1 MHFGNDREPCLNGLE
16 VGRLVQPPMQGDLTL
31 PVVRSARAAVPAVVV
46 AKRPCWR
53 IRAWQRGQIVIIACY
68 IVRKQRSMIL
78 PRRVLS
84 FLAISFVLTW
94 SIAGVGALLGVRA
107 EPGWAY
113 MAVAAACM
121 FMPAVAAIVQQRL
134 LDKAPWPGLG
144 LRLNGMNWKLLG
156 ATAIVGM
163 LVVPAVFLVVH
174 VCGTILGMSGFGN
187 VSISSERLE
196 ASLASLMG
204 QLGGG
209 EANSATAALVEM
221 VPAWGVLV
229 IMLLSAVLTACT
241 FNLPAMLGEEL
252 GWRGYLH
259 QHLAGWPAVRRI
271 AFVGVVWGLWH
282 APLIAM
288 GHNYPGY
295 PVVGIGMMV
304 VFCVLGAVLFDW
316 SRVRVGA
323 VWGPCVLHGVLNG
336 SAGAF
341 ALFAADGH
349 VLVGSVVGS
358 AGFMALALLA
368 LVVLLFD
375 YHYRTML
382 FVPKTGTVA

>member
-1 MHFGNDREPCLNGLE
+1 
-16 VGRLVQPPMQGDLTL
+16 
-31 PVVRSARAAVPAVVV
+31 
-46 AKRPCWR
+46 
-53 IRAWQRGQIVIIACY
+53 
-68 IVRKQRSMIL
+68 MIL
-78 PRRVLS
+78 PRNVLS
-84 FLAISFVLTW
+84 FLAIAFSLTW
-94 SIAGVGALLGVRA
+94 GIAGVGALLGVRA

-113 MAVAAACM
+113 MAMAAACM
-121 FMPAVAAIVQQRL
+121 FMPAVAAVVQQRM
-134 LDKAPWPGLG
+134 LDKAPWAGLG
-144 LRLNGMNWKLLG
+144 LRLKGMNWKMLG
-156 ATAIVGM
+156 ATIIVGM
-163 LVVPAVFLVVH
+163 LVVPAVLLVVH
-174 VCGTILGMSGFGN
+174 VCGNILGLAGFGD

-196 ASLASLMG
+196 ASLGTLMA
-204 QLGGG
+204 QLGGSK
-209 EANSATAALVEM
+209 ADSATAALVEM

-259 QHLAGWPAVRRI
+259 QHLVGWPAARRI

-295 PVVGIGMMV
+295 PLVGIGMMV
-304 VFCVLGAVLFDW
+304 VFCLLAAFLFDW

-323 VWGPCVLHGVLNG
+323 VWGPCVLHGIVNG

-341 ALFAADGH
+341 VLFAAGGH
-349 VLVGSVVGS
+349 VLVGSVVGV

-368 LVVLLFD
+368 LLVLLVD
-375 YHYRTML
+375 RRYRSL
-382 FVPKTGTVA
+382 LRRPEAGTAA

>member
-1 MHFGNDREPCLNGLE
+1 MN
-16 VGRLVQPPMQGDLTL
+16 
-31 PVVRSARAAVPAVVV
+31 
-46 AKRPCWR
+46 
-53 IRAWQRGQIVIIACY
+53 I
-68 IVRKQRSMIL
+68 

-84 FLAISFVLTW
+84 FIAIAVALTW

-113 MAVAAACM
+113 MALAAACM
-121 FMPAVAAIVQQRL
+121 FMPAVAAIVQQRI
-134 LDKAPWPGLG
+134 LDKAPWAGLG
-144 LRLNGMNWKLLG
+144 LRLKGMNWKMLG

-163 LVVPAVFLVVH
+163 LVVPAVFLVVL
-174 VCGTILGMSGFGN
+174 VCGNIMGLSGFGD
-187 VSISSERLE
+187 VSITNERLE
-196 ASLASLMG
+196 ASLETLMA

-209 EANSATAALVEM
+209 KADSATAALVEM
-221 VPAWGVLV
+221 VPAWGILV

-259 QHLAGWPAVRRI
+259 QHLAGWPTARRI

-295 PVVGIGMMV
+295 PVAGIGMMV
-304 VFCVLGAVLFDW
+304 VFCVLAAFLFDW

-341 ALFAADGH
+341 ALFAAGGH
-349 VLVGSVVGS
+349 VLVGSVVGL
-358 AGFMALALLA
+358 AGFVA
-368 LVVLLFD
+368 LVLLSLLVLVVDRRYRMVLLT
-375 YHYRTML
+375 REASPG
-382 FVPKTGTVA
+382 V